1 MRTSA
6 RRKPHQKTKEETGTI
21 SYRLP
26 SKLLDDLETEA
37 REKNISQN
45 VLVKQILM
53 KYVRWERFAQKMGII
68 PVPQKILESLGG
80 DMSHKDVLKIID
92 VLFIAIKDSVM
103 LMKGGY
109 DLKRTI
115 ETLEDYMR
123 SSGMESDHRI
133 EGELHHFII
142 QHKMGMQWSV
152 FTELLLRRVFTEF
165 EKENN
170 LTFQTTESTVIA
182 TIPLGSDFD
191 EHNY

>member
-1 MRTSA
+1 MVTSA

-53 KYVRWERFAQKMGII
+53 KYMRWERFAQKMGII

-80 DMSHKDVLKIID
+80 DMSHQDVLKIID
-92 VLFIAIKDSVM
+92 VLFVSIKDSVM

-142 QHKMGMQWSV
+142 QHKMGMQWSI

-165 EKENN
+165 EKETH
-170 LTFQTTESTVIA
+170 LTFKTTESTVIA

>member
-1 MRTSA
+1 MSTSA

-53 KYVRWERFAQKMGII
+53 KYVSWERFASKMGLI
-68 PVPQKILESLGG
+68 PVPQRILESLGG
-80 DMSHKDVLKIID
+80 DMSHQDVLKIID
-92 VLFIAIKDSVM
+92 ALFETIKDSVM

-142 QHKMGMQWSV
+142 QHKMGMQWSI

>member
-1 MRTSA
+1 MSTSA

-53 KYVRWERFAQKMGII
+53 KYMRWERFAQKMGII

-80 DMSHKDVLKIID
+80 DMSHQDVLKIID
-92 VLFIAIKDSVM
+92 VLFVSIKDSVM

-142 QHKMGMQWSV
+142 QHKMGMQWSI

>member
-1 MRTSA
+1 LSTSA

-142 QHKMGMQWSV
+142 QHKMGMQWSI

>member
-1 MRTSA
+1 LSTSA
-6 RRKPHQKTKEETGTI
+6 RRKPHQKTKEETDTI

-92 VLFIAIKDSVM
+92 VLFISIKDSVM

-142 QHKMGMQWSV
+142 QHKMGMQWSI

-165 EKENN
+165 EKEND

>member
-1 MRTSA
+1 MSTSA
-6 RRKPHQKTKEETGTI
+6 RRKPHQKTKEETDTI

-92 VLFIAIKDSVM
+92 VLFISIKDSVM

-133 EGELHHFII
+133 EGDLHHFII
-142 QHKMGMQWSV
+142 QHKMGMQWSI

-165 EKENN
+165 EKGND

-182 TIPLGSDFD
+182 TIQLGSDFD
-191 EHNY
+191 EHDY

>member
-1 MRTSA
+1 LVTSA

-53 KYVRWERFAQKMGII
+53 KYMRWERFAQKMGII

-142 QHKMGMQWSV
+142 QHKMGMQWSI

>member
-1 MRTSA
+1 MSTSA

-92 VLFIAIKDSVM
+92 VLFVSIKDSVM

-142 QHKMGMQWSV
+142 QHKMGMQWSI

>member
-1 MRTSA
+1 MKSSTQ
-6 RRKPHQKTKEETGTI
+6 RKPHQKIKEETNTT

-53 KYVRWERFAQKMGII
+53 KYLGWDRYSQRIGMV
-68 PVPQKILESLGG
+68 PVPQTILRNLAG
-80 DMSHKDVLKIID
+80 DLTHQEILKIID
-92 VLFIAIKDSVM
+92 LLFTTIKDSVM

-123 SSGMESDHRI
+123 NSGMDSDHRI
-133 EGELHHFII
+133 EGDLHHLII
-142 QHKMGMQWSV
+142 QHKMGIQWSI
-152 FTELLLRRVFTEF
+152 FTELLLRRVFAEF
-165 EKENN
+165 EIMELK
-170 LTFQTTESTVIA
+170 FQTTESTVIA
-182 TIPLGSDFD
+182 TIPLGSEFD
-191 EHNY
+191 EHDY

>member
-1 MRTSA
+1 M
-6 RRKPHQKTKEETGTI
+6 

-37 REKNISQN
+37 REKNMSQN
-45 VLVKQILM
+45 MLVKQILM
-53 KYVRWERFAQKMGII
+53 KYIGWDRFAQKMGMI

-80 DMSHKDVLKIID
+80 DISNQTILKIID
-92 VLFIAIKDSVM
+92 TLFTIIKDSVM

-109 DLKRTI
+109 DLRRTI

-133 EGELHHFII
+133 DGDTHHFII
-142 QHKMGMQWSV
+142 QHKMGMQWSI

-165 EKENN
+165 EKGDDI
-170 LTFQTTESTVIA
+170 TFQTTESTVIA

>member
-1 MRTSA
+1 MSTSA

>member
-1 MRTSA
+1 LSTSA

-92 VLFIAIKDSVM
+92 VLFISIKDSVM

-142 QHKMGMQWSV
+142 QHKMGMQWSI

-165 EKENN
+165 EKENH

>member
-6 RRKPHQKTKEETGTI
+6 RRKPHQKIKEETDTI

-53 KYVRWERFAQKMGII
+53 KYVSWERFASKMGLI
-68 PVPQKILESLGG
+68 PVPQRILESLGG
-80 DMSHKDVLKIID
+80 DMSHQDVLKIID
-92 VLFIAIKDSVM
+92 ALFETIKDSVM

-133 EGELHHFII
+133 EGDLHHFII
-142 QHKMGMQWSV
+142 QHKMGMQWSI

-165 EKENN
+165 EKENG

>member
-1 MRTSA
+1 MVTSA

-92 VLFIAIKDSVM
+92 VLFITIKDSVM
-103 LMKGGY
+103 LMKSGY

-142 QHKMGMQWSV
+142 QHKMGMQWSI

-165 EKENN
+165 EKEND

>member
-1 MRTSA
+1 MSTSA

-53 KYVRWERFAQKMGII
+53 KYMRWERFAQKMGII

-92 VLFIAIKDSVM
+92 VLFISIKDSVM

-109 DLKRTI
+109 
-115 ETLEDYMR
+115 
-123 SSGMESDHRI
+123 
-133 EGELHHFII
+133 EL
-142 QHKMGMQWSV
+142 
-152 FTELLLRRVFTEF
+152 
-165 EKENN
+165 
-170 LTFQTTESTVIA
+170 
-182 TIPLGSDFD
+182 
-191 EHNY
+191 

>member
-1 MRTSA
+1 MSTSA

-53 KYVRWERFAQKMGII
+53 KYMRWERFAQKMGII

-92 VLFIAIKDSVM
+92 VLFVSIKDSVM

-142 QHKMGMQWSV
+142 QHKMGMQWSI

-165 EKENN
+165 EKENH

>member
-1 MRTSA
+1 MSTSA

-92 VLFIAIKDSVM
+92 VLFITIKDSVM
-103 LMKGGY
+103 LMKSGY

-133 EGELHHFII
+133 EGDLHHFII
-142 QHKMGMQWSV
+142 QHKMGMQWCI

-165 EKENN
+165 EKGND

-182 TIPLGSDFD
+182 TIQLGSDFD
-191 EHNY
+191 EHDY

>member
-1 MRTSA
+1 MSTSA

-53 KYVRWERFAQKMGII
+53 KYMRWERFAQKMGII

-142 QHKMGMQWSV
+142 QHKMGMQWSI

>member
-1 MRTSA
+1 LKSSTQ
-6 RRKPHQKTKEETGTI
+6 RKPHQKIKEETNTT

-53 KYVRWERFAQKMGII
+53 KYLGWDRYSQRIGMV
-68 PVPQKILESLGG
+68 PVPQTILRNLAG
-80 DMSHKDVLKIID
+80 DLTHQEILKIID
-92 VLFIAIKDSVM
+92 LLFTTIKDSVM

-123 SSGMESDHRI
+123 NSGMDSDHRI
-133 EGELHHFII
+133 EGDLHHLII
-142 QHKMGMQWSV
+142 QHKMGIQWSI
-152 FTELLLRRVFTEF
+152 FTELLLRRVFAEF
-165 EKENN
+165 EIMELK
-170 LTFQTTESTVIA
+170 FQTTESTVIA
-182 TIPLGSDFD
+182 TIPLGSEFD
-191 EHNY
+191 EHDY

>member
-1 MRTSA
+1 MSTSA

-103 LMKGGY
+103 LMKSGY

-142 QHKMGMQWSV
+142 QHKMGMQWSI
-152 FTELLLRRVFTEF
+152 FTELLIRRVFTEF
-165 EKENN
+165 EKGDDI
-170 LTFQTTESTVIA
+170 TFQTTESTVIA

-191 EHNY
+191 EHDY

>member
-1 MRTSA
+1 MVTSA

-142 QHKMGMQWSV
+142 QHKMGMQWSI

>member
-1 MRTSA
+1 MSTSA

-53 KYVRWERFAQKMGII
+53 KYVRWERIAQKMGII

-92 VLFIAIKDSVM
+92 VLFITIKDSVM
-103 LMKGGY
+103 LMKSGY

-133 EGELHHFII
+133 EGEHHHFII
-142 QHKMGMQWSV
+142 QHKMGKQWSV
-152 FTELLLRRVFTEF
+152 LTELLLRRVFTEF

>member
-1 MRTSA
+1 MVTSA

-53 KYVRWERFAQKMGII
+53 KYMRWERFAQKMGII

-92 VLFIAIKDSVM
+92 VLFVSIKDSVM

-142 QHKMGMQWSV
+142 QHKMGMQWSI

-165 EKENN
+165 EKENH

>member
-1 MRTSA
+1 MSTSA

-92 VLFIAIKDSVM
+92 VLFISIKDSVM

-133 EGELHHFII
+133 EGDLHHFII
-142 QHKMGMQWSV
+142 QHKMGMQWSI

-165 EKENN
+165 EKEND

>member
-1 MRTSA
+1 MKPA
-6 RRKPHQKTKEETGTI
+6 FQRKHHPKIKEQTDTI

-26 SKLLDDLETEA
+26 LKLLENLETEA
-37 REKNISQN
+37 REKNVSQN
-45 VLVKQILM
+45 VLVKQILT
-53 KYVRWERFAQKMGII
+53 KYVEWERFAQKMGII

-80 DMSHKDVLKIID
+80 EMSHHEILKIID
-92 VLFIAIKDSVM
+92 VLFATIKDSVM
-103 LMKGGY
+103 FMKGGY
-109 DLKRTI
+109 DLRRTI

-123 SSGMESDHRI
+123 SSGMESDHRK
-133 EGELHHFII
+133 EGDVHHFII
-142 QHKMGMQWSV
+142 QHKMGIQWSI

-165 EKENN
+165 EKEND

>member
-1 MRTSA
+1 MVTSA

-92 VLFIAIKDSVM
+92 VLFITIKDSVM
-103 LMKGGY
+103 LMKSGY

-152 FTELLLRRVFTEF
+152 FTELLLRRVFAEF

>member
-1 MRTSA
+1 MVTSA

-53 KYVRWERFAQKMGII
+53 KYMRWERFAQKMGII

-80 DMSHKDVLKIID
+80 DMSHQDVLKIID
-92 VLFIAIKDSVM
+92 ALFETIKDSVM

-142 QHKMGMQWSV
+142 QHKMGMQWSI

-165 EKENN
+165 EKENH